1 MDVSNELINKYNI
14 SEQDLYTL
22 GIIETKKDSVGFFE
36 KEKLKAKSM
45 GVLKPYN
52 VKFMDLGN
60 LLNVIKTQGYHK
72 DQTLIDKYGNIDL
85 ESKKSSLGMK
95 YVIPVIVGIVV
106 FFYIFSGGGKTTE
119 QCKDEVR
126 AYEFGREMATWTS
139 LRGGGS
145 LSNAIVEYSNGLGVM
160 SPYNANN
167 DCVKRGYNDSKSN
180 KKSPYNKNG
189 KSWSRF

>member
-1 MDVSNELINKYNI
+1 MENKNELLVKYNI

-22 GIIETKKDSVGFFE
+22 GIIEAKKDTVGFFE

-85 ESKKSSLGMK
+85 ESKTSSLGMK

-106 FFYIFSGGGKTTE
+106 FFYIFSSSDSETNTE
-119 QCKDEVR
+119 TNTETNNNASEETSKKVYRQGYSDGQTGYGLPASDR
-126 AYEFGREMATWTS
+126 ASAYEF
-139 LRGGGS
+139 
-145 LSNAIVEYSNGLGVM
+145 YM
-160 SPYNANN
+160 S
-167 DCVKRGYNDSKSN
+167 RGYNFSSADYPVYEMGYNDGVYGRSKQ
-180 KKSPYNKNG
+180 Y
-189 KSWSRF
+189 